1 MNSLKIFV
9 IQPVSIAGRLIVSS
23 ITDGIKQN
31 FNNAQITIFD
41 ELFDGSIRPFLEQK
55 YDVITG
61 YDFSPLKIKI
71 DNKLSAKCICY
82 FSDNIES
89 KTSGPE
95 WEKYFK
101 YLYDNDV
108 YTFFWDR
115 EMIKEYH
122 FKNLYYLPHFVN
134 FDVYK
139 DLKTNP
145 EFDVMFA
152 GRLDT
157 DLRLRFF
164 EGLSKRLSDLRFA
177 WYAIERHYKDA
188 LERTLDREFIKT
200 AYQGFIDNEPQMAKA
215 INNAKILFNIN
226 AQGISSLNYRTIQTV
241 ACKRLM
247 ISDKRGELS
256 LFEGNMPY
264 YNDIDDLVKK
274 IRFYIDNNQEYNKVT
289 EACWK
294 IGYANYNSGE
304 NVKFMFDKVLTAD
317 AQSCT

>member
-1 MNSLKIFV
+1 MKELHVFV

-31 FNNAQITIFD
+31 YPEIEITVFD
-41 ELFDGSIRPFLEQK
+41 ELLNDDIGRFLSSS
-55 YDVITG
+55 YDIIIG

-71 DNKLSAKCICY
+71 DNSLEAKCICY

-101 YLYDNDV
+101 YLYNDDV

-115 EMIKEYH
+115 EMIKIYD

-134 FDVYK
+134 FDIYK
-139 DLKTNP
+139 DCGIEP
-145 EFDVMFA
+145 AFDVMFA

-157 DLRLRFF
+157 DLRLNFF
-164 EGLSKRLSDLRFA
+164 ITLRKLLPDLKFA
-177 WYAIERHYKDA
+177 WYAIERHYLDA
-188 LERTLDREFIKT
+188 LNRTSDKELIKT
-200 AYQGFIDNEPQMAKA
+200 AYQGFIDNEPDMARA
-215 INNAKILFNIN
+215 VNNTKILYNIN
-226 AQGISSLNYRTIQTV
+226 AQGLSSLNYRTIQAV

-264 YNDIDDLVKK
+264 YTDIDDLVEK
-274 IRFYIDNNQEYNKVT
+274 IRFYLKDKKEYKRLT
-289 EACWK
+289 EACWM
-294 IGYANYNSGE
+294 IGRKNHHSKE
-304 NVKFMFDKVLTAD
+304 NVNYIFDVVSGTVR
-317 AQSCT
+317 SRV

>member
-1 MNSLKIFV
+1 MNKLKIFV

-31 FNNAQITIFD
+31 YADKAEITVFD
-41 ELFDGSIRPFLEQK
+41 ELFGGSIEPFLNRG
-55 YDVITG
+55 YDIITG
-61 YDFSPLKIKI
+61 YDFSPVKIKI
-71 DNKLSAKCICY
+71 DNNLAAKCICY

-101 YLYDNDV
+101 YLYNGDI

-134 FDVYK
+134 FEIYK
-139 DLKTNP
+139 DFGITP
-145 EFDVMFA
+145 EYDVMFA

-157 DLRLRFF
+157 DFRLNFFIELR
-164 EGLSKRLSDLRFA
+164 KRLPDLKFA

-188 LERTLDREFIKT
+188 LARTDDKTLIET
-200 AYQGFIDNEPQMAKA
+200 AYQGFIDNEVSMAQA
-215 INNAKILFNIN
+215 INNAKILFNMN
-226 AQGISSLNYRTIQTV
+226 AQGISSLNYRTIQSV

-247 ISDKRGELS
+247 ISDERGELS
-256 LFEGNMPY
+256 LFEENMPY
-264 YNDIDDLVKK
+264 YTDIDDLADK
-274 IRFYIDNNQEYNKVT
+274 IKFYLNNDAEYKRIT
-289 EACWK
+289 DTCWK
-294 IGYANYNSGE
+294 IGRKNHHSKE
-304 NVKFMFDKVLTAD
+304 NVRYMFDKVLAPY
-317 AQSCT
+317 A